1 VGIENPE
8 EVTVNVFVP
17 EEMIV
22 KSKSEVKGSNGKVTG
37 VSEGWCLPKLRGDCL
52 Q

>member
-1 VGIENPE
+1 MGIENPE